1 MFLMFCFVRWCLCLY
16 TIVLV
21 LSMLHLL
28 SGCWFCLVLFDL
40 SPLELMVDLQLSSLL
55 VWYYWSFFVAMNSLQ
70 RMIMWDWDRKLVKVC
85 TLKSLQRNLL
95 VMNLLVIMWD
105 WDKKLLVI
113 NLLVWRWFLLPNSLL
128 AWFDLLTTLQLALNH
143 PLICADAFIL
153 YLLLVS
159 FGHVLV
165 NAGTV
170 CSISWIS
177 FLLAILWI
185 LIF

>member
-113 NLLVWRWFLLPNSLL
+113 NLLVWRWFLLPNLL
-128 AWFDLLTTLQLALNH
+128 FGLA
-143 PLICADAFIL
+143 
-153 YLLLVS
+153 YV
-159 FGHVLV
+159 V
-165 NAGTV
+165 AGTV
-170 CSISWIS
+170 CVQG
-177 FLLAILWI
+177 ILWLLVSLVSVI
-185 LIF
+185 YLVSFVL